1 MKKILVMLAAVCLLA
16 TASWAQ
22 RVRVVHAS
30 PDAPPVDVYV
40 DGQIALSGIP
50 FGEYTDYVNLPGGQR
65 TFSVFVA
72 GTNTRVADV
81 AAFLTPVLDYTVLAM
96 GFATGGKSP
105 SFRLM
110 LLVDQNSE
118 PVEGFAKV
126 RVIHAAPSAPAVDVY
141 WTKPF
146 LALRGQLPV
155 LTGVP
160 FGAASNYLTVPTGRT
175 AQYQARVAVAGTQT
189 VAIDSGRL
197 VLGSQEVRTIIAIDN
212 AGGGAPFS
220 AIVLRDRN

>member
-1 MKKILVMLAAVCLLA
+1 MKKMFGMLAAVCLLA
-16 TASWAQ
+16 TAGWAQ

-30 PDAPPVDVYV
+30 PDAPAVDIYV
-40 DGQIALSGIP
+40 DGQMALSGIP
-50 FGEYTDYVNLPGGQR
+50 FGEYTDYVDLPGGQR

-81 AAFLTPVLDYTVLAM
+81 TAFLTPNLDYTVLAM

-110 LLVDQNSE
+110 LLTDFNSE
-118 PVEGFAKV
+118 PIEGFAKV
-126 RVIHAAPSAPAVDVY
+126 RVIHAAPSAPAVDIY

-155 LTGVP
+155 LTNVP
-160 FGAASNYLTVPTGRT
+160 FGAASNYLTVPTGKA

-189 VAIDSGRL
+189 VAINSGRL
-197 VLGSQEVRTIIAIDN
+197 ILNSQEVRTIIAVDN
-212 AGGGAPFS
+212 EGGGAPFR

>member
-1 MKKILVMLAAVCLLA
+1 MKRIFLVLAAVCLLA
-16 TASWAQ
+16 TASFAQ

-30 PDAPPVDVYV
+30 PDAPAVDIYV

-50 FGEYTDYVNLPGGQR
+50 FGEYTDYVDLPGGQR

-72 GTNTRVADV
+72 GTNVRVADV
-81 AAFLTPVLDYTVLAM
+81 SAFLTPALDYTVVAM
-96 GFATGGKSP
+96 GFAGGGKTP

-118 PVEGFAKV
+118 PLEGFAKV
-126 RVIHAAPSAPAVDVY
+126 RVIHAAPSAPAVDIY

-155 LTGVP
+155 LTNVP
-160 FGAASNYLTVPTGRT
+160 FAVASNYLTVPTGKA

-189 VAIDSGRL
+189 VAIDSGRI
-197 VLGSQEVRTIIAIDN
+197 VLNSQEVRTIIAVDN

>member
-1 MKKILVMLAAVCLLA
+1 MKRMLLLTAAACLLA
-16 TASWAQ
+16 TASFAQ

-30 PDAPPVDVYV
+30 PDAPPVDIYV
-40 DGQIALSGIP
+40 DGQLALTGIP
-50 FGEYTDYVNLPGGQR
+50 FGEYTDYVDLPGGQR
-65 TFSVFVA
+65 LFAVFVA

-81 AAFLTPVLDYTVLAM
+81 PAFLSTAVDYTVVAM
-96 GFATGGKSP
+96 GFAGGGKTP

-110 LLVDQNSE
+110 LLVDANTE
-118 PVEGFAKV
+118 PLEGFAKV
-126 RVIHAAPSAPAVDVY
+126 RVIHAAPSAPAVDIY

-155 LTGVP
+155 LTSVP
-160 FGAASNYLTVPTGRT
+160 FGAASNYLTVPTGKA

-197 VLGSQEVRTIIAIDN
+197 VLNSQEVRTIIAVDN